1 MKKYKPNYMVTI
13 MFQLCN
19 MFIAMFP
26 GIAIM
31 WIILNPKDI
40 KGVLYIF
47 PTYLV
52 IVLFFIIFGNII
64 HLIISLFKKHRVFI
78 DNEFLTVKGK
88 KELTQ
93 KIKLCDVKNIT
104 LDHGVISKVGGG
116 TAFSINLFNDDY
128 SKSVNISNPSFFM
141 VIEIIKKCKN
151 AKVKFNN
158 WKWYIISSISFAL
171 FCILLCVFGLS
182 GN

>member
-1 MKKYKPNYMVTI
+1 MPRDKNLPAVFRGHRIHARFIRGCQN
-13 MFQLCN
+13 FQA
-19 MFIAMFP
+19 FYFFD
-26 GIAIM
+26 
-31 WIILNPKDI
+31 ILSKDGGMSGLRHH
-40 KGVLYIF
+40 KHV
-47 PTYLV
+47 V
-52 IVLFFIIFGNII
+52 KA
-64 HLIISLFKKHRVFI
+64 SKKHRVFI
-78 DNEFLTVKGK
+78 DNEFLTVKGT

-93 KIKLCDVKNIT
+93 KIKFCDVKNIT

-128 SKSVNISNPSFFM
+128 SQSVNISNPSFFM

-158 WKWYIISSISFAL
+158 WKWYIISSILFAL
-171 FCILLCVFGLS
+171 FCILLCLFGLS

>member
-1 MKKYKPNYMVTI
+1 M
-13 MFQLCN
+13 
-19 MFIAMFP
+19 
-26 GIAIM
+26 
-31 WIILNPKDI
+31 
-40 KGVLYIF
+40 
-47 PTYLV
+47 
-52 IVLFFIIFGNII
+52 
-64 HLIISLFKKHRVFI
+64 
-78 DNEFLTVKGK
+78 KGK

-104 LDHGVISKVGGG
+104 LDHGAISKVGGG
-116 TAFSINLFNDDY
+116 IAFSINLFNDDY

-141 VIEIIKKCKN
+141 VIEIIKKCRN

-158 WKWYIISSISFAL
+158 WKWYIISSILFAL